1 MINLVKSDDERAYVY
16 GVFLVRLRDADE
28 VINEVMNGP

>member
-1 MINLVKSDDERAYVY
+1 MINLNKSDDERAYVY
-16 GVFLVRLRDADE
+16 GVFLVRQREADE